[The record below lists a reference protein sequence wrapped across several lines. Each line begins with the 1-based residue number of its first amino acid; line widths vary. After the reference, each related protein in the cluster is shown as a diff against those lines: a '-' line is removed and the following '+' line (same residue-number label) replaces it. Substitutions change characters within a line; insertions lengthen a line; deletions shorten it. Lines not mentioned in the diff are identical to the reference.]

1 MTVSTETMLSTLRR
15 KQKESTPKKNFLS
28 VKGKAKI
35 LFELEQGKSVHTA
48 SRDHRI
54 AESTI
59 REYLM
64 DILAAAAGSNSSRK
78 TLTKWK

>member
-1 MTVSTETMLSTLRR
+1 MLSTLRR

-59 REYLM
+59 RGYLM
-64 DILAAAAGSNSSRK
+64 DNNNILAAAAGSNNSRK
-78 TLTKWK
+78 TLKKWN